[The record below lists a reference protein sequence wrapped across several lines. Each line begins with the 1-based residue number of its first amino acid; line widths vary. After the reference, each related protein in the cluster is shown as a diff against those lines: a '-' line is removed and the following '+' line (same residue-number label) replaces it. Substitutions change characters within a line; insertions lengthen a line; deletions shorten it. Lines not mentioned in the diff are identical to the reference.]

1 MSHLEIDTAR
11 IFYERTGAGD
21 PPLMLV
27 HGFTCAH
34 DDWRHQ
40 VARFAHECTVVTF
53 DLRRHGAS
61 TGKAEQCTIETY
73 GHDVGELARH
83 LQLAPATLVGHS
95 MGCRVVLEAYSQ
107 APERVAGLVLI
118 DGSWLGADANAE
130 AALRNHIA
138 AIGGSAFARELFGE
152 ALLPPTAEGRAIMD
166 RAARFPSDV
175 ALHLFP
181 QMAGWETRRMKPV
194 LSSVRVPLL
203 AIQSTNLDPQRRR
216 VYLQP
221 GQSTPWLDLVREQV
235 SQARIELVPNAGH
248 FTMIDAEA
256 RCNQLLADFISRLK

>member
-1 MSHLEIDTAR
+1 MSHLEIDTAQ
-11 IFYERTGAGD
+11 ICYERTGAGD
-21 PPLMLV
+21 PPLVLV

-40 VARFAHECTVVTF
+40 VAHFTHERAVVTT
-53 DLRRHGAS
+53 DLRCHGAS

-73 GHDVGELARH
+73 GHDVAAVVRH
-83 LQLAPATLVGHS
+83 LQLAPAVLAGHS

-118 DGSWLGADANAE
+118 DGSWLGADPNAE

-138 AIGGSAFARELFGE
+138 AIGGTAFSRELFGE

-166 RAARFPSDV
+166 RAVHFPADV

-181 QMAGWETRRMKPV
+181 QMVAWETRRMREV

-221 GQSTPWLDLVREQV
+221 GQSTPWLDLVRSHV
-235 SQARIELVPNAGH
+235 PQARVEVVPNAGH

-256 RCNQLLADFISRLK
+256 TCNQLLTDFIARCA